1 MVEAEVGAWTPFKTH
16 GSSGGLIA
24 GAVIFLLIGIFS
36 LYVSLIGVVFIL
48 IGVLFI
54 VLIVLRMRKPKVR
67 YVLTNRRAVVYS
79 TTRAGQTELQSCELR
94 SAAVTVLNR
103 RVISQTQARGGGG
116 LVGVAVVGIGGGAG
130 RAVSQSDQVGDVL
143 FMVGGVPQVR
153 FVGCPDPDGVSATAT
168 QLISHLKGT

>member
-36 LYVSLIGVVFIL
+36 LYVTVIGVVFIL

-79 TTRAGQTELQSCELR
+79 TTRAGQTELQACELR

-103 RVISQTQARGGGG
+103 RVISQTQGRGGGG
-116 LVGVAVVGIGGGAG
+116 LVGMAVVGIGGGSG

-153 FVGCPDPDGVSATAT
+153 FVGCPDPEGVSATAV
-168 QLISHLKGT
+168 QLISHLKGV